1 MMRCVQ
7 CGRDYPERQAFC
19 HQCGEPLRPREAP
32 VEAPV
37 PRPRA
42 QATLGRS
49 RAIVQTPGAS
59 ALPVPAVRGPR
70 AAGRRHGPGPGV
82 AARVDAVASAR
93 HPEPAAPAGSATDK
107 RRQCLPGSG
116 GCAGGDPAGG
126 TGTGAASSRRTR
138 PRAGRDDASPAGGNA
153 GSRTGPGGP
162 RLAAREASP
171 RPGPPRRKPAGAASV
186 GPSAGRRPISTAAR
200 DRAEAAQRADGSR
213 HLPAHGG
220 IARDRART
228 RRPGHRSARADRVGA
243 HRGRHARRL
252 GPSPAPGR
260 SDLPAVA
267 RQHRPGEPRLGRV
280 ARGGFA
286 GGGHA
291 PGRPAPG
298 DVGPRHLRRH
308 DGAPGGR
315 A

>member
-1 MMRCVQ
+1 MVKSEVSVPMMRCVQ

-49 RAIVQTPGAS
+49 RAIARRRAPPRSQSLLFAVLVLLGAAVGL
-59 ALPVPAVRGPR
+59 ALVWRHAWMPSLPR
-70 AAGRRHGPGPGV
+70 VTLSLPRP
-82 AARVDAVASAR
+82 
-93 HPEPAAPAGSATDK
+93 PEAPPTSAGSASPAPAL
-107 RRQCLPGSG
+107 RRPG
-116 GCAGGDPAGG
+116 PAGG

-186 GPSAGRRPISTAAR
+186 GPSAGRRPISTASPQPRRGCSAR
-200 DRAEAAQRADGSR
+200 GRIPAPPCPPGDRA
-213 HLPAHGG
+213 
-220 IARDRART
+220 
-228 RRPGHRSARADRVGA
+228 
-243 HRGRHARRL
+243 
-252 GPSPAPGR
+252 
-260 SDLPAVA
+260 
-267 RQHRPGEPRLGRV
+267 
-280 ARGGFA
+280 
-286 GGGHA
+286 
-291 PGRPAPG
+291 
-298 DVGPRHLRRH
+298 
-308 DGAPGGR
+308 
-315 A
+315 